1 MLTLRG
7 PGRGLG
13 RVLVWL
19 VPVQLAWALG
29 MAASLSGW
37 PASSTVTATV
47 EALRPLAWS
56 ALLLAM
62 LWHPSRRRIV
72 HAGLAASGA
81 IALLQLVLAT
91 AQVDPRLPWAC
102 ALAASMVVLTCVEQV
117 YRNASEEQR
126 WSVKYLCL
134 AIASMAA
141 FDLILQGDAL
151 VNGQTDPAA
160 WGARGFACALVVPLV
175 AVTAARMPDWQL
187 GIHVSRKV
195 VFHSATLL
203 AGGLYLLVT
212 AVAAWGLALF
222 MGDLGRIAQAVL
234 LFAALVGLAVIA
246 GSRPARARLRVLLA
260 KHFFRYRYDYRTEWL
275 RLTDLLAQPGGSD
288 ASLSSRALQGIA
300 ALVESPGGTLWLRSD
315 DGAWLCDARR
325 GVPEREPLAA
335 DDPLPRALA
344 ETGWIVDVDEWRSHP
359 ERYRDLPLPAALA
372 DDPDAWVVVPL
383 VLHDAP
389 IGFVQLRRP
398 DAPIALDW
406 EVRDMLKT
414 AGRQAAGYLMV
425 RDAVER
431 LAQSRQ
437 FDSFNRMSAFVVHDL
452 KNLVAQLGLLL
463 KNAPRHRDNPE
474 FQRDMLETV
483 ENVLDRMQGLLM
495 QLRVGSRPLDPPAPV
510 PLAEAL
516 RAALAAKKGLR
527 VEPVLDIADDLEA
540 ATVFAH
546 RDRLVRVVGHLL
558 QNAAEASPS
567 GAPVR
572 IAVRRDGDSVVLEV
586 IDSGR
591 GMSRSFVES
600 RLFRPFASTK
610 EHGMGLGAF
619 EVREYLREIGG
630 TVAVD
635 SVEGR
640 GTTFRLH
647 MPLLAARV
655 ATTEDA

>member
-1 MLTLRG
+1 
-7 PGRGLG
+7 
-13 RVLVWL
+13 
-19 VPVQLAWALG
+19 
-29 MAASLSGW
+29 
-37 PASSTVTATV
+37 
-47 EALRPLAWS
+47 
-56 ALLLAM
+56 
-62 LWHPSRRRIV
+62 
-72 HAGLAASGA
+72 
-81 IALLQLVLAT
+81 
-91 AQVDPRLPWAC
+91 
-102 ALAASMVVLTCVEQV
+102 
-117 YRNASEEQR
+117 
-126 WSVKYLCL
+126 
-134 AIASMAA
+134 
-141 FDLILQGDAL
+141 
-151 VNGQTDPAA
+151 
-160 WGARGFACALVVPLV
+160 
-175 AVTAARMPDWQL
+175 
-187 GIHVSRKV
+187 
-195 VFHSATLL
+195 
-203 AGGLYLLVT
+203 
-212 AVAAWGLALF
+212 
-222 MGDLGRIAQAVL
+222 
-234 LFAALVGLAVIA
+234 
-246 GSRPARARLRVLLA
+246 
-260 KHFFRYRYDYRTEWL
+260 
-275 RLTDLLAQPGGSD
+275 
-288 ASLSSRALQGIA
+288 
-300 ALVESPGGTLWLRSD
+300 
-315 DGAWLCDARR
+315 
-325 GVPEREPLAA
+325 
-335 DDPLPRALA
+335 
-344 ETGWIVDVDEWRSHP
+344 
-359 ERYRDLPLPAALA
+359 
-372 DDPDAWVVVPL
+372 
-383 VLHDAP
+383 
-389 IGFVQLRRP
+389 
-398 DAPIALDW
+398 
-406 EVRDMLKT
+406 
-414 AGRQAAGYLMV
+414 
-425 RDAVER
+425 
-431 LAQSRQ
+431 
-437 FDSFNRMSAFVVHDL
+437 MSAFVVHDL